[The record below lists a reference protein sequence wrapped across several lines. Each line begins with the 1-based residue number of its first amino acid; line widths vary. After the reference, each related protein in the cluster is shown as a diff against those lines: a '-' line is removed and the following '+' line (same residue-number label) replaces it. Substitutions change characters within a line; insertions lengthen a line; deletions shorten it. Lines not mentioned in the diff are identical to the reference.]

1 MILIR
6 LKKISLNNNLSYSI
20 VVSSKQISPNS
31 NKFIEKIGF
40 YKPLV
45 DKLSNKYI
53 FIDVDRLL
61 F

>member
-6 LKKISLNNNLSYSI
+6 LKKVSLNNNLSYSI

-53 FIDVDRLL
+53 FLDVDRLL